1 MIPTDLTPAILQGH
15 VLDVLRTIPE
25 NSIHCAV
32 TSPPFWGLRRYD
44 LCGCAQDYVR
54 GDGPNP
60 MPKKADGAVRVRDPD
75 PECRWCGGTGQLPGM
90 ENLWGGEPSCEHVW
104 KKTKP
109 RRQRGEN
116 DAPNSPLQQ
125 GNRGATYDALGGR
138 FCERCGAWFGSLGL
152 EPTPSLYVEHMVSVL
167 RELRR
172 VLRSDGTLW
181 LEIGDTYSTHPAGLT
196 GAKRWK
202 ASGLRNRDQT
212 GAEQAGSVDK
222 RNPEVKEKELCMI
235 PARVALALSED
246 GWYLRAE
253 SIWHRPN
260 PMPESV
266 RDRPTRAH
274 STVYL
279 LTKRA
284 DYFYDPDA
292 VREPQSGGAHSRG
305 NLSVQKLAPEDS
317 NIRSKPSF
325 HASMHDLPPGTG
337 RNLRSV
343 WTIPTQAFSESHYA
357 TFPTR
362 LPEICISAGT
372 SERGCCPECGAPF
385 ERVVGLGEP
394 QRDWQARSGGDRNG
408 RYEGN
413 ATKDYLS
420 AGAEDASEVKRRI
433 LDSMRERL
441 TVGWTPTCR
450 CFPDPCDRCG
460 VPWDRR
466 TVVRKVSTFNVRVRD
481 AKTGVLGFKSGLGGA
496 TADASADEVGAYE
509 GGSSGSSSPYR
520 YREVEVSWPG
530 CKCRQLVPAIVMD
543 PFVGSGTTL
552 AVARRLY
559 RRSVGVELSAYYTDM
574 ARRRLTEVSSK
585 LAPRP
590 VSQARLSEFA
600 EVPA

>member
-1 MIPTDLTPAILQGH
+1 MEFIVVP
-15 VLDVLRTIPE
+15 LDFL
-25 NSIHCAV
+25 
-32 TSPPFWGLRRYD
+32 
-44 LCGCAQDYVR
+44 
-54 GDGPNP
+54 
-60 MPKKADGAVRVRDPD
+60 
-75 PECRWCGGTGQLPGM
+75 
-90 ENLWGGEPSCEHVW
+90 
-104 KKTKP
+104 
-109 RRQRGEN
+109 
-116 DAPNSPLQQ
+116 
-125 GNRGATYDALGGR
+125 
-138 FCERCGAWFGSLGL
+138 
-152 EPTPSLYVEHMVSVL
+152 
-167 RELRR
+167 
-172 VLRSDGTLW
+172 
-181 LEIGDTYSTHPAGLT
+181 
-196 GAKRWK
+196 
-202 ASGLRNRDQT
+202 ASGLPANPAHGGSGDPLQHLST
-212 GAEQAGSVDK
+212 YSLGELGQAGSCRVSP
-222 RNPEVKEKELCMI
+222 NPLLAHAVEREGRENPPLVGSSSARGAGEAAEDR
-235 PARVALALSED
+235 PARFPWEGAHQTAQPPTVEYGCD
-246 GWYLRAE
+246 GTIA
-253 SIWHRPN
+253 N

-325 HASMHDLPPGTG
+325 HASMHDLPLGTG

-394 QRDWQARSGGDRNG
+394 QRDWQAKSGGNRNG
-408 RYEGN
+408 RYDGE

-466 TVVRKVSTFNVRVRD
+466 TVVRKVSTFNVRVLD

-520 YREVEVSWPG
+520 YREIEVSWPG
-530 CKCRQLVPAIVMD
+530 CKCRLLVPAVVMD
-543 PFVGSGTTL
+543 PFAGSGTTL

-574 ARRRLTEVSSK
+574 ARRRVTEVSSK